1 MLTPMDDYPIH
12 QTSAPL
18 AQKVSSDPNHYD
30 RYFFNGYTED
40 YYFGVAMAHYPNRGI
55 IDAAVSV
62 VHGGT
67 QRSIFASGRIPA
79 DPSETRVGP
88 IGIEIVEPLR
98 VSRIT
103 VDSPD
108 EDVSI
113 DITFTARTAVLE
125 EPRQVLMTSNRI
137 SLDNTRMTQWGR
149 WSGSIHFGEINIDLE
164 ADVPFG
170 VKDRSWGTRPVGD
183 QPTVAPGS
191 GGRQFFFLWAPI
203 NFDDRCTHFM
213 TFDGPVGER
222 HVAGAAELSIIGADE
237 PTWGNGDAVE
247 RTRGDLHV
255 DWEPG
260 LRRARD
266 AQIVLHHFTGKSEA
280 IDLEPLFTFR
290 MRGIGYGHPVHKHGT
305 WLGDD
310 VVRTEIHSTDELDSV
325 DPTCIHVQQIVRAT
339 DASGSVGI
347 GALELYAIGP
357 HAPTGLTG
365 TLDGYGP
372 N

>member
-40 YYFGVAMAHYPNRGI
+40 YFFGVAMAHYPNRGI

-79 DPSETRVGP
+79 NPAETRVGP
-88 IGIEIVEPLR
+88 VAIDIVEPLR

-103 VDSPD
+103 VDSP
-108 EDVSI
+108 ENDVSI
-113 DITFTARTAVLE
+113 DMTFTARTPALE
-125 EPRQVLMTSNRI
+125 EPRQVLMASNRV

-149 WSGSIHFGEINIDLE
+149 WSGSIRFGNVAIDLSE
-164 ADVPFG
+164 AQPYG

-183 QPTVAPGS
+183 QATVAPPTS
-191 GGRQFFFLWAPI
+191 ARQFFFLWAPL
-203 NFDDRCTHFM
+203 NFDHRCTHFM

-222 HVAGAAELSIIGADE
+222 HAEGAATLPIISSAD
-237 PTWGNGDAVE
+237 PTWGEDIAVE
-247 RTRGDLHV
+247 RTRGDFHV

-260 LRRARD
+260 LRRARA
-266 AQIVLHHFTGKSEA
+266 AQVSFNHFSGVSET
-280 IDLEPLFTFR
+280 IELEPLFTFR
-290 MRGIGYGHPVHKHGT
+290 MRGIGYGHPVHKHGS
-305 WLGDD
+305 WHGDD
-310 VVRTEIHSTDELDSV
+310 VVRVEQHTTDDLDSL
-325 DPTCIHVQQIVRAT
+325 DPTCIHVQQVVRAI
-339 DASGSVGI
+339 DAEGNVGI
-347 GALELYAIGP
+347 GALELFAVGP

-365 TLDGYGP
+365 TLDGYTQS
-372 N
+372 

>member
-55 IDAAVSV
+55 IDAAVSI
-62 VHGGT
+62 VHEGT

-79 DPSETRVGP
+79 DPSVTRVGP
-88 IGIEIVEPLR
+88 VAIEIVEPLR

-103 VDSPD
+103 IDSP
-108 EDVSI
+108 EADVSI
-113 DITFTARTAVLE
+113 DMTFTARTAALE

-137 SLDNTRMTQWGR
+137 SLDNTRMTQWGQ
-149 WSGSIHFGEINIDLE
+149 WSGSIRFGDVGIDLD
-164 ADVPFG
+164 ADRPFG

-183 QPTVAPGS
+183 QATVAPPS
-191 GGRQFFFLWAPI
+191 GQRQFFFLWAPL

-213 TFDGPVGER
+213 TFDGPSGER
-222 HVAGAAELSIIGADE
+222 HAEGAAILPIIGNDE
-237 PTWGNGDAVE
+237 PTWGDNATVV
-247 RTRGDLHV
+247 RTRGDFHV
-255 DWEPG
+255 DWKPG
-260 LRRARD
+260 LRRAQRAD
-266 AQIVLHHFTGKSEA
+266 ITLHHFGGESER
-280 IDLEPLFTFR
+280 IELEPLFTFR

-310 VVRTEIHSTDELDSV
+310 IVRTEQHATEELDSL
-325 DPTCIHVQQIVRAT
+325 DPTCLHVQQIVRAT
-339 DASGSVGI
+339 DDSGNVGI
-347 GALELYAIGP
+347 GALELYAVGP

-365 TLDGYGP
+365 TIDGYSP
-372 N
+372 S